1 MFCTALGT
9 PLGAR
14 NVERR
19 GLGREADLAGLNPEE
34 LPRLRVHDLR
44 HTFPS
49 HLIVDLRLDVAQVS
63 RILGHAR
70 PSITLDVYTHL
81 FDRAAH
87 AADIRERMARSE
99 FGSLLSSAAVSR
111 VKRLFDR
118 PRLAISVQRRLVP
131 TVQREAL
138 ATAREQLGRHSRR
151 RERDAAALLEQS
163 GMRMPAVIAH
173 PDQSIGPAC
182 GRSSWAVLSLESL
195 DYER

>member
-1 MFCTALGT
+1 VFCTALGT

-70 PSITLDVYTHL
+70 PSITLDVYTPPL
-81 FDRAAH
+81 RPCG
-87 AADIRERMARSE
+87 AR
-99 FGSLLSSAAVSR
+99 
-111 VKRLFDR
+111 
-118 PRLAISVQRRLVP
+118 
-131 TVQREAL
+131 
-138 ATAREQLGRHSRR
+138 GRHSRADGEKR
-151 RERDAAALLEQS
+151 VRKPSQL
-163 GMRMPAVIAH
+163 
-173 PDQSIGPAC
+173 
-182 GRSSWAVLSLESL
+182 GRGLSS
-195 DYER
+195 